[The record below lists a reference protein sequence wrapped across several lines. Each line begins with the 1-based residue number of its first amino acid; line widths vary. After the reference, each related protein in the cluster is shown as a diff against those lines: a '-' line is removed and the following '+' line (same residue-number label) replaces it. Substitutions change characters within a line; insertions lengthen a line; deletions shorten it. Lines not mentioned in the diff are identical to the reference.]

1 LKIFTIRFS
10 LIHIYSFFFRSFK
23 KRNST
28 NIKKMSQVQATQQP
42 AAKPVKAIKAKTSKP
57 AEHPK
62 YIVMIAEALKK
73 LNERSGSSR
82 QALLKYIIA
91 NFKVD
96 PKTANQHLR
105 LALKAGVKAGTLKQS
120 KGVGASGSF
129 KLGDKLK
136 EQKKPKKVVKPKV
149 AKPKTTKAAAKPK
162 KNVKKVV
169 KPKAPK
175 ATTGTAKPKAAKP
188 AKKVVKK
195 DAAVKKTKT
204 TEAKP
209 KKTVK
214 QQTKEKKVKVQ
225 KPKVV
230 KAAKP
235 AAPKVKKAP
244 VKKVAAAKP
253 KAN

>member
-1 LKIFTIRFS
+1 
-10 LIHIYSFFFRSFK
+10 
-23 KRNST
+23 
-28 NIKKMSQVQATQQP
+28 MSQVQATQP
-42 AAKPVKAIKAKTSKP
+42 AAKPVKAVKAKTSKP

-175 ATTGTAKPKAAKP
+175 ATTGTAKPKVAAKP

-195 DAAVKKTKT
+195 DAAVKKTKSA
-204 TEAKP
+204 EAKP

-225 KPKVV
+225 KPKVA

-253 KAN
+253 KTN